1 MPAPILPLIEAVTHW
16 PERGALIG
24 LDLGTKT
31 IGVAVS
37 DPDRRLATGVE
48 TIHRKAFKADAARLL
63 AISGERNAVG
73 FVLGLPINM
82 DGSEGPR
89 AQSTRA
95 FARNFSNLTGL
106 AIALWD
112 ERLSTAAVERE
123 LIGMDVSRARRAE
136 VIDEHAAMFILQGAL
151 DRLATAA
158 RGPLRMAVVISAL
171 LPVFLL
177 IVLGFILKRSLM
189 RLDTQW
195 HGLERLTYYVLFP
208 TLLIQT
214 LVKADLS
221 SVPVAGVGGAL
232 MLSALAMSLLCLAL
246 RPVFSRWNIDGPAF
260 TSIFQGAT
268 RWQTYVALAVSSNL
282 FGHTGL
288 ALASVAMVAIIPL
301 VNVFSV
307 SVLAHYAAPEKQSLR
322 AIVMTVLTNP
332 LIWACAIGL
341 AVNVTHL
348 PLPQVWHDVAEALG
362 RSSLGIGLLVTGA
375 GLQLAGMFRPSLAAS
390 IAVLLKLILMPVL
403 GVALALWFG
412 ISGSSLVIVAVC
424 SAVPTSSSAYVLA
437 RQMGGDA
444 PLLAQII
451 TLQTI
456 LAAVTMPIAIAL
468 VA

>member
-1 MPAPILPLIEAVTHW
+1 
-16 PERGALIG
+16 
-24 LDLGTKT
+24 
-31 IGVAVS
+31 
-37 DPDRRLATGVE
+37 
-48 TIHRKAFKADAARLL
+48 
-63 AISGERNAVG
+63 
-73 FVLGLPINM
+73 
-82 DGSEGPR
+82 
-89 AQSTRA
+89 
-95 FARNFSNLTGL
+95 
-106 AIALWD
+106 
-112 ERLSTAAVERE
+112 
-123 LIGMDVSRARRAE
+123 
-136 VIDEHAAMFILQGAL
+136 
-151 DRLATAA
+151 
-158 RGPLRMAVVISAL
+158 MAVVIAAL

-456 LAAVTMPIAIAL
+456 LAAVTMPIVIAL